1 MQLIPTPEYSNNDIS
16 VSINGVSY
24 RLLVQWMERQ
34 EAWYL
39 SISNTDGSP
48 VISNIRMD
56 YGINLL
62 EQYNITIFEG
72 ARLFLTRSASRNE
85 PLTFNNLGLDRFYTL
100 AYATDQELED
110 FTNNIVAL
118 FA

>member
-1 MQLIPTPEYSNNDIS
+1 MILVCRLTGLATAFWFNGWNDR
-16 VSINGVSY
+16 
-24 RLLVQWMERQ
+24 RLGT
-34 EAWYL
+34 YL
-39 SISNTDGSP
+39 SRTLTEVLLSAIFEWIN
-48 VISNIRMD
+48 
-56 YGINLL
+56 GINLL